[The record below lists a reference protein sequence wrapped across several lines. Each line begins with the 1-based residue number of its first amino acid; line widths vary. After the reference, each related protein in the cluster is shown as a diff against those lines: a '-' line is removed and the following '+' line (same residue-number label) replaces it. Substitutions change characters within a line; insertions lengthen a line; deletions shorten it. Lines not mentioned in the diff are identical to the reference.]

1 MNTKSKKKY
10 SIKDLEKGIGK
21 RTISGFLN
29 SWRKG
34 LGMSQNDFSKLLGI
48 SRSNLCDIEKKR
60 KGVSP
65 ERAAKFAKILGY
77 SVNILI
83 EMAIEEQLA
92 LIGLKY
98 KVILE
103 PAA

>member
-1 MNTKSKKKY
+1 MNTKSKKNY
-10 SIKDLEKGIGK
+10 SIKDLEKVIGK

-29 SWRKG
+29 SWRKA
-34 LGMSQNDFSKLLGI
+34 LGISQSDFAKLLGI
-48 SRSNLCDIEKKR
+48 SRSNLCDIEKRR
-60 KGVSP
+60 KGISP

-83 EMAIEEQLA
+83 EIAIEEQLA
-92 LIGLKY
+92 SMGLKY